1 MQAIKINDQTVH
13 VDIIGELEAYEWT
26 NARWTGDKLI
36 ANSPFRAEQRPSF
49 FVNLTGELAGVWG
62 DSGSFDNYQE
72 SGNFAKL
79 IALLNGWSY
88 GVAAEYLLDKY
99 AYPDIEK
106 LSLKPALQIKKP
118 KQVAQ
123 LTGFTNLP
131 TSRYLESRGI
141 TADVQALYGVGGDS
155 DKAIMPWRT
164 KDGLPANIKY
174 RRNNSKQFWYERG
187 ATSLTEL
194 LFGHD
199 VMLREKPT
207 TVALCEA
214 EIDAMSSYLLEANT
228 VGIAVGNAHL
238 SDQQIELIRQLPV
251 ERLLLAGDNDM
262 AGAKFNEQAKRSFG
276 GQFALSYFNHEG
288 CKDANELLMK
298 KS

>member
-1 MQAIKINDQTVH
+1 MQPIKINDQTVH
-13 VDIIGELEAYEWT
+13 VDIIGELEAYEWH

-88 GVAAEYLLDKY
+88 GMAAEYLLDKY
-99 AYPDIEK
+99 AYPDVEK
-106 LSLKPALQIKKP
+106 LALKPTIQFTSEHTA
-118 KQVAQ
+118 VE

-141 TADVQALYGVGGDS
+141 TADVQSLYGVGGDS

-174 RRNNSKQFWYERG
+174 RRNESKQFWYERG

-199 VMLREKPT
+199 VVRREQPT
-207 TVALCEA
+207 AVVICEA
-214 EIDAMSSYLLEANT
+214 EIDAMSCYLLEDDT
-228 VGIAVGNAHL
+228 VGIAIGNAHL
-238 SDQQIELIRQLPV
+238 SDRQIELIRQLPV
-251 ERLLLAGDNDM
+251 EKLLLAGDNDK
-262 AGAKFNEQAKRSFG
+262 AGAKLNEQAKRAFA
-276 GQFALSYFNHEG
+276 GQFVLDYFNYED
-288 CKDANELLMK
+288 CKDANELLIK